1 MSDHEHV
8 EDDPTPGAP
17 ADRTTGD
24 DRVDEVLALLD
35 DLEERA
41 LPEHV
46 ALFESAHDL
55 LRSALSDAGQ
65 APS

>member
-1 MSDHEHV
+1 MSDDHHV
-8 EDDPTPGAP
+8 ENGPAPG
-17 ADRTTGD
+17 TTGEE
-24 DRVDEVLALLD
+24 RVDEALALLG
-35 DLEERA
+35 DLEHKP

-46 ALFESAHDL
+46 ALFESAHDR